1 MGSHSLEL
9 IMNGLVVLAACV
21 CASSAQLIARAVLPT
36 HQAHQFHA
44 QDEFGQFSFGHAGG
58 PSARTE
64 SRDAYG
70 VTTGSYQYL
79 DAFGLI
85 QTVNYI
91 SDAAGFRVVGTNLPA
106 GPAAVAE
113 TPEVAAARAEH
124 LAAVEAA
131 AAAAAAAPEEVVEV
145 VAVEEAA
152 PAEVVAERKKRQAIL
167 PALAY
172 NGLHAVG
179 YNGLLAPF
187 PLAAHGLLAGTPAEI
202 VANVELPVATVKA
215 AEAVEALVV
224 AAAADP
230 LAAALPLAGAYA
242 LPAPAVAARE
252 ATLTEIKL
260 NPGHATFYRVD

>member
-172 NGLHAVG
+172 NGL
-179 YNGLLAPF
+179 LAPY

-202 VANVELPVATVKA
+202 VADVVLPVATVKA
-215 AEAVEALVV
+215 AEAVEAPVV
-224 AAAADP
+224 AAAAAP
-230 LAAALPLAGAYA
+230 VAAALPLAGAYA

>member
-152 PAEVVAERKKRQAIL
+152 PAEVVAD
-167 PALAY
+167 
-172 NGLHAVG
+172 
-179 YNGLLAPF
+179 
-187 PLAAHGLLAGTPAEI
+187 
-202 VANVELPVATVKA
+202 VELPVATVKA
-215 AEAVEALVV
+215 AEAVEAPVV
-224 AAAADP
+224 AAAAAP
-230 LAAALPLAGAYA
+230 VAAALPLAGAYA
-242 LPAPAVAARE
+242 LPAAPAVAARE

-260 NPGHATFYRVD
+260 NPGHAPFYRVD

>member
-21 CASSAQLIARAVLPT
+21 CASSAQLIARAVPTT
-36 HQAHQFHA
+36 HQAHPFHA

-79 DAFGLI
+79 DAHGLI

-91 SDAAGFRVVGTNLPA
+91 SDAAGFRVVGTNLPV
-106 GPAAVAE
+106 GPVVSVPVE
-113 TPEVAAARAEH
+113 TAEVAAARAEFQ
-124 LAAVEAA
+124 AAFD
-131 AAAAAAAPEEVVEV
+131 AAAAAPEVVE

-179 YNGLLAPF
+179 YNGLLAPY

-202 VANVELPVATVKA
+202 VADVELPVATVKA
-215 AEAVEALVV
+215 AEAVEAPVV
-224 AAAADP
+224 AAAAATV
-230 LAAALPLAGAYA
+230 AAALPLAGAYA